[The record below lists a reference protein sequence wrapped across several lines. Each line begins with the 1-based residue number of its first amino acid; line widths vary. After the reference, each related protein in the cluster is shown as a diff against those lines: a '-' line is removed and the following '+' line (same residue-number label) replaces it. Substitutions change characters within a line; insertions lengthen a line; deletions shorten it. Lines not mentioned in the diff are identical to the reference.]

1 MLKRTLNLL
10 LLIGMG
16 MTAQAQGEVETP
28 VVEPADSSVWQY
40 EYWIDSDYAG
50 HTAVDVWE
58 PIEYD
63 ADSVEI
69 EKGARDIAFALDVSG
84 LAKGIHF
91 LNYRANMHDEWSSI
105 GRYIFYLPATDPTNA
120 KITEYQYW
128 IDNNSANKSVRRTS
142 STTFTFTPPGINI
155 AYLKTGVHYFNLRA
169 RNNHGEWSSLARLLF
184 YKPDLPVDSAE
195 ITEYEYWIDDDYA
208 SHVTDSATLENEYIA
223 TVDIS
228 ELPVGIHFFNFRAKN
243 SNKERSAIKRM
254 IFYIPEMED
263 PNAELKEYE
272 YWIDDDYTLHHTEA
286 ANDEEFIATLDISDL
301 SVGVHYFNFRAKN
314 TNDTWSSLARLI
326 FYNPELEDTTASM
339 KEFEYWLDNNYAE
352 RTNLDTDNGDFVA
365 RVDISQL
372 SEGAH
377 YFNFRAKNTNEVW
390 SALLCLE
397 FNRPDEEVG
406 PEPERNDTI
415 IVPEEGWRTY
425 ASDDAL
431 DLSHIRAYIIASYDG
446 DMVYLSRVTVVP
458 PGTGLVIKED
468 AGTYVVP
475 VVSNNSYVVNMLKG
489 VTVNTTVHPTEGSF
503 TNFLLG
509 KGNRGVGFYRV
520 KQAGTLAAKHAY
532 LRLPT
537 DVLVSSAKFYRLVF
551 DDQPTDIDGV
561 ETQVEDDESYYDLQG
576 RRYES
581 KPTVRGVYM
590 HNGRKVVVK

>member
-1 MLKRTLNLL
+1 MNLL

-16 MTAQAQGEVETP
+16 MVAQAQDEVETP
-28 VVEPADSSVWQY
+28 VVEPVDSSSWQY
-40 EYWIDSDYAG
+40 EYWIDSDYSG
-50 HTAVDVWE
+50 HTAVEVKE
-58 PIEYD
+58 AIEYD
-63 ADSVEI
+63 EDSVEI
-69 EKGARDIAFALDVSG
+69 EKGARDIAFDLDVSD

-105 GRYIFYLPATDPTNA
+105 GRYIFYLPATDPKSA

-263 PNAELKEYE
+263 PDAELKEYE
-272 YWIDDDYTLHHTEA
+272 YWIDDDYTLHKTEA

-520 KQAGTLAAKHAY
+520 KQAGTLAANHAY

>member
-16 MTAQAQGEVETP
+16 MVAQAQGEVETP

-40 EYWIDSDYAG
+40 EYWIDSDYSG
-50 HTAVDVWE
+50 HTTVDVWE

-69 EKGARDIAFALDVSG
+69 EKGARDIAFDLDVSG

-91 LNYRANMHDEWSSI
+91 LNYRANMHDEWSSL
-105 GRYIFYLPATDPTNA
+105 GRYIFYLPATDPKSA

-142 STTFTFTPPGINI
+142 STTFSFTPPGINI

-184 YKPDLPVDSAE
+184 YKPDLPADSAE
-195 ITEYEYWIDDDYA
+195 VTEYQYWIDDDFA
-208 SHVTDSATLENEYIA
+208 SHVTDSATLENEFIA
-223 TVDIS
+223 TMDIS
-228 ELPVGIHFFNFRAKN
+228 ELPVGIHFFNIRARN
-243 SNKERSAIKRM
+243 TNKEWSSLARLL
-254 IFYIPEMED
+254 FYIPDMETPAD
-263 PNAELKEYE
+263 GLKEYE

-314 TNDTWSSLARLI
+314 TNDKWSSLARLI

-397 FNRPDEEVG
+397 FKRPDEE
-406 PEPERNDTI
+406 EPTIERNDTI

-475 VVSNNSYVVNMLKG
+475 VVSNHSYVVNMLKG
-489 VTVNTTVHPTEGSF
+489 VTVNTTVYPTEGSF

-520 KQAGTLAAKHAY
+520 KQAGTLAANHAY

-561 ETQVEDDESYYDLQG
+561 ETQDVDDAPYYDLQG

-590 HNGRKVVVK
+590 HDGKKVVVK

>member
-16 MTAQAQGEVETP
+16 MLAQAQGEVETP

-50 HTAVDVWE
+50 HTTVDVWE

-69 EKGARDIAFALDVSG
+69 EKGTRDIAFSLDVSD

-91 LNYRANMHDEWSSI
+91 LNYRANMHDEWSSL
-105 GRYIFYLPATDPTNA
+105 GRYIFYLPATDPKSA

-142 STTFTFTPPGINI
+142 STTFSFTPPGINI

-195 ITEYEYWIDDDYA
+195 VTEYEYWIDDDFA
-208 SHVTDSATLENEYIA
+208 SHVTDSATLGNEFIA
-223 TVDIS
+223 AVDIS
-228 ELPVGIHFFNFRAKN
+228 ELPVGIHFFNIRAKN

-263 PNAELKEYE
+263 PNAELMEYE

-314 TNDTWSSLARLI
+314 TNGTWSSLARLI

-415 IVPEEGWRTY
+415 IVPQEGWRTY
-425 ASDDAL
+425 ASEDGL

-475 VVSNNSYVVNMLKG
+475 VVSNHSYVVNMLKG
-489 VTVNTTVHPTEGSF
+489 VTENTTVYPTEGSF

-520 KQAGTLAAKHAY
+520 KQAGTLAANHAY

-561 ETQVEDDESYYDLQG
+561 ETQDVDDAPYYDLQG
-576 RRYES
+576 RRYDG

-590 HNGRKVVVK
+590 HDGKKVVVK

>member
-10 LLIGMG
+10 MLMCVGLL
-16 MTAQAQGEVETP
+16 AQAQDEVDAP
-28 VVEPADSSVWQY
+28 VVEPVDSNSWQY
-40 EYWIDSDYAG
+40 EYWIDSDYSG
-50 HTAVDVWE
+50 HTAVEVKE
-58 PIEYD
+58 AIEYD
-63 ADSVEI
+63 EDSVEI
-69 EKGARDIAFALDVSG
+69 EKGTRDIAFDLDVSG

-91 LNYRANMHDEWSSI
+91 LNYRANMHDEWSSL
-105 GRYIFYLPATDPTNA
+105 GRYIFYLPATDPKNA

-155 AYLKTGVHYFNLRA
+155 AYLKTGVHYFNLCA
-169 RNNHGEWSSLARLLF
+169 RNTYGEWSALTRLLF
-184 YKPDLPVDSAE
+184 YKPDLPADSAE
-195 ITEYEYWIDDDYA
+195 VTEYQYWIDDDFA
-208 SHVTDSATLENEYIA
+208 SHVTDSATLENEFIA
-223 TVDIS
+223 TMDIS
-228 ELPVGIHFFNFRAKN
+228 ELPVGIHFFNIRAKN
-243 SNKERSAIKRM
+243 SNKEWSSLARLL
-254 IFYIPEMED
+254 FYIPEMED

-272 YWIDDDYTLHHTEA
+272 YWIDDDYTMHQTEA

-314 TNDTWSSLARLI
+314 TNDKWSSLARLI

-397 FNRPDEEVG
+397 FNRPDEE
-406 PEPERNDTI
+406 EPTIERNDTI

-468 AGTYVVP
+468 AGTYIVP

-489 VTVNTTVHPTEGSF
+489 VLQPTTVYPTEGSF

-520 KQAGTLAAKHAY
+520 KQAGTLAANHAY

-561 ETQVEDDESYYDLQG
+561 ETQDVDDAPYYDLQG
-576 RRYES
+576 RRYDS
-581 KPTVRGVYM
+581 KPNVRGVYM
-590 HNGRKVVVK
+590 HNGKKVVVK

>member
-16 MTAQAQGEVETP
+16 MVAQAQGEVETP

-58 PIEYD
+58 AIEYD

-69 EKGARDIAFALDVSG
+69 ERGARDIAFDLDVSD

-91 LNYRANMHDEWSSI
+91 LNYRANMHDEWSSL

-142 STTFTFTPPGINI
+142 STRFTGTFNI
-155 AYLKTGVHYFNLRA
+155 SYLKTGVHYFNLRA

-263 PNAELKEYE
+263 PNAEVKEYE
-272 YWIDDDYTLHHTEA
+272 YWIDDDYTLHKTEA

-489 VTVNTTVHPTEGSF
+489 VTVNTTVYPTEGSF